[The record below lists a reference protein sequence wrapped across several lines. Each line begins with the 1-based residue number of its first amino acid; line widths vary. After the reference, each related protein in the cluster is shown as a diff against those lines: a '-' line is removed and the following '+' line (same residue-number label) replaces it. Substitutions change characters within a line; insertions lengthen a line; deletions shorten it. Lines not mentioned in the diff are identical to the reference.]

1 MVRRGCGVRVCVK
14 CMVRLSL
21 WICRHAQRSAPEQ
34 QAIVRPL
41 SAKSHVSIP
50 TRIVSQCLL
59 TSNPASNG
67 STIGT
72 AGANPFSVWRT
83 NDVEGSIVILRAGK
97 SIRPFDAVGKRIN
110 INRRSQATFGKAS
123 GFDFLVGIF
132 IEIGTSK
139 IGLGLQCQVSRR
151 TSDVEP
157 IGVVSSITA
166 HSQYYVKQIG
176 HRCL

>member
-110 INRRSQATFGKAS
+110 INPRSPMSGQPPNQRCRANRSRQFDYCALAVLRQADWPSVSLMGERWRSPGRRGR
-123 GFDFLVGIF
+123 L
-132 IEIGTSK
+132 
-139 IGLGLQCQVSRR
+139 
-151 TSDVEP
+151 
-157 IGVVSSITA
+157 SI
-166 HSQYYVKQIG
+166 
-176 HRCL
+176 